1 MQMEWVQSLVQKSNE
16 AWEELSGANRYAMK
30 AQKAKEMANTEDMNM
45 YLDMADQELGH
56 ADKIKNA
63 GRRLLDHARSE
74 KAESAPVLEAMWAA
88 MVERQEEQACQIRMR
103 IKQIRS

>member
-1 MQMEWVQSLVQKSNE
+1 MHMEWVQSLVQKSNE

-56 ADKIKNA
+56 ADKIKTPA
-63 GRRLLDHARSE
+63 GDFWKGRELTKQKAHRCWRSCGPRWLSGRRDRHARSE
-74 KAESAPVLEAMWAA
+74 
-88 MVERQEEQACQIRMR
+88 
-103 IKQIRS
+103 